1 MVRRLLEGRT
11 RPRTLTYAYLAALLA
26 ATGATLALLVSLFL
40 RYLPHGLLVHAGLAC
55 DMEAGCATP
64 LPPWAGSTFSFLI
77 GGVIAGL
84 VLFAG
89 VAICGQTG
97 CSTRRRH
104 DVVRSATEFRGAVP
118 PGLRGRVHVVE
129 DPAPVSYTIGFW
141 RPQVI
146 VSSGLLATLD
156 EDELHAVLAHEEGH
170 AVAGDNVIV
179 LVARTLALT
188 FALVPGVS
196 MAYARL
202 RKAQERAAD
211 EFARDRTGD
220 GLLVAASLTKFARSL
235 LALTPSSRVEIVT
248 TAFAEEGDVGERV
261 RGLLSTSRVATS
273 KRRLAAVALMF
284 VVVVSA
290 FSSSAFAF
298 TGVTLASRSDCSTCH
313 GLQVAPAGTAALH
326 GDTTSHDECV
336 DPVVRD

>member
-1 MVRRLLEGRT
+1 MVRRFLEGRA
-11 RPRTLTYAYLAALLA
+11 RPRTLAYTYLATLLA
-26 ATGATLALLVSLFL
+26 AAGATLALLVSLLL
-40 RYLPHGLLVHAGLAC
+40 RYLPHGLLTRAGLAC
-55 DMEAGCATP
+55 DMEEACATP

-77 GGVIAGL
+77 GGVIVGL

-89 VAICGQTG
+89 VAIYGQTSS
-97 CSTRRRH
+97 STRRRL
-104 DVVRSATEFRGAVP
+104 DVVSSAMEFPGTVP
-118 PGLRGRVHVVE
+118 SGLRGRVYLVD

-156 EDELHAVLAHEEGH
+156 ADELSAALAHEEGH
-170 AVAGDNVIV
+170 VAAADNLIV

-188 FALVPGVS
+188 FALVPGVG

-235 LALTPSSRVEIVT
+235 LPPAPSRRVEIAT
-248 TAFAEEGDVGERV
+248 TSFAEEGDVSERV
-261 RGLLSTSRVATS
+261 RGLLSNGRVATS
-273 KRRLAAVALMF
+273 KRRLAAIALVF
-284 VVVVSA
+284 VVLVTTFAGSA
-290 FSSSAFAF
+290 LAF
-298 TGVTLASRSDCSTCH
+298 TGVTLASRSDCSACH
-313 GLQVAPAGTAALH
+313 ESRVASTGAATMHEDPSLH
-326 GDTTSHDECV
+326 AECV
-336 DPVVRD
+336 DTVVQY